1 MRYSVEPKDQ
11 IYVKGYVFL
20 LFAKIMGS
28 KHEKKLLNTTKK
40 VDNQFLKEGNRKK
53 GSNR

>member
-11 IYVKGYVFL
+11 IYVKGYAFL